1 MSLRNQSNVIVQKK
15 QIDLNYSDQNIFN
28 ICIQLLQFI
37 CLFAF
42 QVLGKV
48 GKIVKIDSDGDVA
61 VVFGQKAVV
70 LNPACCILAP
80 GCRPDEIG
88 GSADKGSSD
97 GDGIVNL

>member
-1 MSLRNQSNVIVQKK
+1 M
-15 QIDLNYSDQNIFN
+15 
-28 ICIQLLQFI
+28 
-37 CLFAF
+37 FAF

-70 LNPACCILAP
+70 LNPACCSPAP

-88 GSADKGSSD
+88 GSVDKGSSD
-97 GDGIVNL
+97 ADGIVIHIIIVTTFLISHSFNTNHT